1 MFEQAHQVDIS
12 VARARLFASL
22 CGLVFLVNLARIV
35 FAPLLSVFID
45 EFAIGE
51 ATAGLIVTLAWVG
64 SASLRLPTGWL
75 LTKVPRHHVVLAS
88 GLILAVSSAFAATAT
103 TVPHLM
109 AGAFL
114 MGIASGVYF
123 VSANPLLS
131 ELYPKRVGRAMGI
144 HGTASQI
151 AAVIA
156 APFVALTLYVDWR
169 LSLWAIA
176 VAAAGVTLYTRVAAK
191 QTTLPTAG
199 KNDRNLLAAARSQ
212 WRIIVTALA
221 IIGAVS
227 FVWQGVFNFY
237 ELYMQSKGLS
247 RGMSATMLTIIF
259 AAGVPA
265 FYFGGDLADRLP
277 HVPYMLGIVVSFV
290 VSLLILTIV
299 EHLAVLI
306 IMTAV
311 VGFIIHMLFPAVD
324 TYLLD
329 TLPDD
334 ARGSAYAVFSSIA
347 MLTQALGSSV
357 VGYFIEAGYTYDAV
371 FGGAA
376 LLLGV
381 IVLGLVVVERSGR
394 LPGER

>member
-1 MFEQAHQVDIS
+1 
-12 VARARLFASL
+12 
-22 CGLVFLVNLARIV
+22 
-35 FAPLLSVFID
+35 
-45 EFAIGE
+45 
-51 ATAGLIVTLAWVG
+51 
-64 SASLRLPTGWL
+64 
-75 LTKVPRHHVVLAS
+75 
-88 GLILAVSSAFAATAT
+88 
-103 TVPHLM
+103 
-109 AGAFL
+109 
-114 MGIASGVYF
+114 
-123 VSANPLLS
+123 
-131 ELYPKRVGRAMGI
+131 
-144 HGTASQI
+144 
-151 AAVIA
+151 
-156 APFVALTLYVDWR
+156 
-169 LSLWAIA
+169 
-176 VAAAGVTLYTRVAAK
+176 
-191 QTTLPTAG
+191 
-199 KNDRNLLAAARSQ
+199 
-212 WRIIVTALA
+212 
-221 IIGAVS
+221 
-227 FVWQGVFNFY
+227 
-237 ELYMQSKGLS
+237 
-247 RGMSATMLTIIF
+247 MSATMLTIIF